1 MDKVIKICYNY
12 RSDEFSSA
20 TTTLEAFMF
29 KKYFRTLLVAL
40 SAILLAGCWDTGRG
54 EKIGSITRLNRQGI
68 FCQTWEAE
76 IIRGGLNTGSG
87 VMGQAF
93 HFTIENDALAKEV
106 EKYMNSQQEVKIT
119 YKRELNS
126 FCRSDS
132 ADVFLEKIEPLNVVA
147 TPPAQVKVEPPRPA
161 AASSSTEQ
169 QTIDLIKKQ
178 QEQLD
183 RNQRLMQQLLDE
195 RSKK

>member
-1 MDKVIKICYNY
+1 
-12 RSDEFSSA
+12 
-20 TTTLEAFMF
+20 MF
-29 KKYFRTLLVAL
+29 KKFVPSLIAVLSTL
-40 SAILLAGCWDTGRG
+40 LLAGCWDTGRG
-54 EKIGSITRLNRQGI
+54 EKIGSITRLNRQGV

-126 FCRSDS
+126 WCRSDS

-147 TPPAQVKVEPPRPA
+147 TPPAQVKIEPAQPA
-161 AASSSTEQ
+161 GTSAASNEQ
-169 QTIDLIKKQ
+169 ILQAIKRQ
-178 QEQLD
+178 QDQLD
-183 RNQRLMQQLLDE
+183 QNQKLMQQLLDE

>member
-1 MDKVIKICYNY
+1 
-12 RSDEFSSA
+12 
-20 TTTLEAFMF
+20 MF
-29 KKYFRTLLVAL
+29 KKFFPTLVITLCTV
-40 SAILLAGCWDTGRG
+40 LLAGCWDTGGG
-54 EKIGSITRLNRQGI
+54 EKIGSITRLNRQGV
-68 FCQTWEAE
+68 FCKTWEAE

-126 FCRSDS
+126 WCRSDS
-132 ADVFLEKIEPLNVVA
+132 ADVFLEKIEPLNVVSV
-147 TPPAQVKVEPPRPA
+147 PPTQVKIEPPRPS
-161 AASSSTEQ
+161 AASSGTEQ
-169 QTIDLIKKQ
+169 QTLELIKKQ

-183 RNQRLMQQLLDE
+183 KQQALMKQMLDE